1 MLSRIIVERPVFP
14 VSEIFQPAGRV
25 EEGIDFVPFMGRQ
38 SSGMKEYVHKGTR
51 SYISTALHLCQ

>member
-1 MLSRIIVERPVFP
+1 MLTRTIVARPVFP
-14 VSEIFQPAGRV
+14 VSEMFQAAGRV

-51 SYISTALHLCQ
+51 PYISTALH